1 MTSLENKSSVSSN
14 IDIMSGLGTISTD
27 DLLGQTNAILM
38 IVVITETELVR
49 LNFEEVNPQLRGGI
63 VEHHLGITTP
73 CSSNGDSNLELPV
86 LGSLAQHKT
95 RMLSNYATKEDNFK
109 QLSTDN
115 VVEKV
120 DEDKQEGRK
129 YKTLKISKKRNL
141 EQNEIAGCKKKKKQ
155 KRSLSQEKQNNKENS
170 KKKISKKSVK
180 VELLKED
187 CEDSEAEDKNDNLD
201 KQDGS
206 TVESMDES
214 IEFQDRMEAW
224 REMNVPTPLLR
235 ALSDQGF
242 TKPTEIQALTLPSAI
257 MGRRD
262 ILGAAETGSGKTL
275 AFGIPII
282 HGILL
287 HKNKIVDKENSAFEK
302 SDEERTDIKSS
313 KKSQIKEIKHSPSK
327 HNSNSDNSDSENE
340 FVDDELQ
347 TEDNISESEE
357 QVLHVNEDGIGCVK
371 VVDNIELGEA
381 YWADSGKPLEQ
392 HTKKLYALILTP
404 TRELA
409 IQVKNHLVAASKYT
423 DIKVAVVVGG
433 MAHQKQERLLKKGPE
448 IVVATPGRLWEL
460 IQQGEPHLAQ
470 VDDIRYLAI
479 DETDRMIEKGHFQ
492 ELQQL
497 LERININTGKRN
509 LRQNFVFSA
518 TLTLVHEPPRHIKK
532 KKKGGKKPTRVTPG
546 QKLQNIISMLGI
558 TNPKVVDVTKKT
570 GTSGTLSEACIHCTL
585 EEKDF
590 YLYYFLQRHLGRTL
604 VFCNSIGCVR
614 RLAQLLTLL
623 QCKPLPLHANMIQRQ
638 RLKNLERFRDNTN
651 ALLLATDVAA
661 RGLDIP
667 GVEHVIHYQVP
678 RTSEGYVHRSGRTA
692 RAHNPG
698 ITVMFVEPS
707 EVPNYSRLCR
717 TLGRENL
724 RGNLTRSL
732 NHGRTHAY
740 NNFTVTDQGL
750 PEFPVDETY
759 IPAVKERVILS
770 REVDKLELSSRRS
783 NSEMGWYKK
792 AMDEMDLFLDETDLP
807 KRVNEG
813 ISTDVKKLAGIKRK
827 QLNALLAKPIF
838 PKGFSAQYPSLPG
851 RKKMSSGENAV
862 EILQASLVKKKSKKI
877 KKPKSSLSGKF
888 VKVKKSKRIET
899 DSQVISS

>member
-1 MTSLENKSSVSSN
+1 MKQSHTSKWKPVQLNNAVFSKEMECLIGIEEMTHYDLKN
-14 IDIMSGLGTISTD
+14 IRRSKKGSKFIK
-27 DLLGQTNAILM
+27 
-38 IVVITETELVR
+38 VR
-49 LNFEEVNPQLRGGI
+49 DN
-63 VEHHLGITTP
+63 
-73 CSSNGDSNLELPV
+73 
-86 LGSLAQHKT
+86 
-95 RMLSNYATKEDNFK
+95 NFK
-109 QLSTDN
+109 QLSTEN

-120 DEDKQEGRK
+120 GEDKQEGRK

-141 EQNEIAGCKKKKKQ
+141 EQNEIDGRFMKKQ
-155 KRSLSQEKQNNKENS
+155 KRSLIKEKQNKKNS

-180 VELLKED
+180 AELLKED
-187 CEDSEAEDKNDNLD
+187 CKDSEAKDENDNLD
-201 KQDGS
+201 QQDGS
-206 TVESMDES
+206 KVESKEDS
-214 IEFQDRMEAW
+214 IEFQERMEAW
-224 REMNVPTPLLR
+224 SEMKVPTPLLR

-287 HKNKIVDKENSAFEK
+287 HKNRIADKENTALEK
-302 SDEERTDIKSS
+302 SEEERTDIKSS

-327 HNSNSDNSDSENE
+327 LHSKSDSSDSENE
-340 FVDDELQ
+340 FVADELQ

-357 QVLHVNEDGIGCVK
+357 QVLQVNEDGIGCVK
-371 VVDNIELGEA
+371 VVDNIELGES

-409 IQVKNHLVAASKYT
+409 IQVKNHLVAVSKYT

-585 EEKDF
+585 EEKDI

-717 TLGRENL
+717 TLGR
-724 RGNLTRSL
+724 
-732 NHGRTHAY
+732 
-740 NNFTVTDQGL
+740 DQGL

-759 IPAVKERVILS
+759 IPAVKERVLLS

-783 NSEMGWYKK
+783 NSEMGWFKK

-813 ISTDVKKLAGIKRK
+813 ISTDGKRLAGIKRK
-827 QLNALLAKPIF
+827 QLTALLAKPIF

-851 RKKMSSGENAV
+851 RKKMLGGENAV
-862 EILQASLVKKKSKKI
+862 EILQASLGKKKSKKI
-877 KKPKSSLSGKF
+877 KKPKSSVSGKF
-888 VKVKKSKRIET
+888 VKVKKSKRIES
-899 DSQVISS
+899 DSQGISL

>member
-1 MTSLENKSSVSSN
+1 MKQSHTSKWKPVQLNNAVFSKEMENLIGIEELTHYDLKN
-14 IDIMSGLGTISTD
+14 IRRSKKGSKFIKVRELG
-27 DLLGQTNAILM
+27 
-38 IVVITETELVR
+38 R
-49 LNFEEVNPQLRGGI
+49 LNFEEVNPHLCGGR
-63 VEHHLGITTP
+63 VEHHLVKTTP
-73 CSSNGDSNLELPV
+73 SSPNGDSNLNLPV
-86 LGSLAQHKT
+86 LGSLAHHKT
-95 RMLSNYATKEDNFK
+95 RTLTNYAT
-109 QLSTDN
+109 
-115 VVEKV
+115 
-120 DEDKQEGRK
+120 
-129 YKTLKISKKRNL
+129 
-141 EQNEIAGCKKKKKQ
+141 
-155 KRSLSQEKQNNKENS
+155 
-170 KKKISKKSVK
+170 K

-187 CEDSEAEDKNDNLD
+187 CEDSEAEDKNDSLD

-206 TVESMDES
+206 TVESMEES

-224 REMNVPTPLLR
+224 SEMKVPTPVLR

-287 HKNKIVDKENSAFEK
+287 HKNKIVDKENTAFEK
-302 SDEERTDIKSS
+302 RDEERTDIKSS

-327 HNSNSDNSDSENE
+327 HYSKSDNSDSENE

-371 VVDNIELGEA
+371 VVDNVELGEA

-509 LRQNFVFSA
+509 LR
-518 TLTLVHEPPRHIKK
+518 
-532 KKKGGKKPTRVTPG
+532 
-546 QKLQNIISMLGI
+546 
-558 TNPKVVDVTKKT
+558 
-570 GTSGTLSEACIHCTL
+570 TSGTLSEACIHCTL

-717 TLGRENL
+717 TLGR
-724 RGNLTRSL
+724 
-732 NHGRTHAY
+732 
-740 NNFTVTDQGL
+740 DQGL

-759 IPAVKERVILS
+759 MPAVKEIVVLS

-783 NSEMGWYKK
+783 NSEMGWFKK
-792 AMDEMDLFLDETDLP
+792 AMDEMDLFLDESDLP

-813 ISTDVKKLAGIKRK
+813 ISTDGKRLAGIKRK

-851 RKKMSSGENAV
+851 RKKMLGGENAV
-862 EILQASLVKKKSKKI
+862 EILQASLGKNKSKKI
-877 KKPKSSLSGKF
+877 KKPKSDVSGKF
-888 VKVKKSKRIET
+888 VKAKKSKRIET

>member
-1 MTSLENKSSVSSN
+1 MRRTIKQE
-14 IDIMSGLGTISTD
+14 LG
-27 DLLGQTNAILM
+27 
-38 IVVITETELVR
+38 R
-49 LNFEEVNPQLRGGI
+49 LNFEEVNPHLCGGR
-63 VEHHLGITTP
+63 VEHHLGKTTP
-73 CSSNGDSNLELPV
+73 SSPNGDSNLNLPV
-86 LGSLAQHKT
+86 LGSLAHHKT
-95 RMLSNYATKEDNFK
+95 RTLTNYATKEYNFK

-115 VVEKV
+115 LIEKEG
-120 DEDKQEGRK
+120 EDKQEGRK

-141 EQNEIAGCKKKKKQ
+141 EQNEVDGCKKKKKQ
-155 KRSLSQEKQNNKENS
+155 KRSLIQEKQNKENS

-180 VELLKED
+180 AELLKED
-187 CEDSEAEDKNDNLD
+187 CEDSEAEDKNDSLD

-206 TVESMDES
+206 MVESMEES

-224 REMNVPTPLLR
+224 SEMKVPTPVLR

-287 HKNKIVDKENSAFEK
+287 HKNKIVDKENTVFEK
-302 SDEERTDIKSS
+302 RDEERTDIKSS

-327 HNSNSDNSDSENE
+327 HYSKSDNSDSENE

-371 VVDNIELGEA
+371 VVDNVELGEA

-532 KKKGGKKPTRVTPG
+532 KKKGGKKPTRITPG

-558 TNPKVVDVTKKT
+558 TNPKVLQELCLKRASTVLWKRKIFIFIIFFSVTWDV
-570 GTSGTLSEACIHCTL
+570 LW
-585 EEKDF
+585 
-590 YLYYFLQRHLGRTL
+590 
-604 VFCNSIGCVR
+604 CVR

-717 TLGRENL
+717 TLGR
-724 RGNLTRSL
+724 
-732 NHGRTHAY
+732 
-740 NNFTVTDQGL
+740 DQGL

-759 IPAVKERVILS
+759 MPAVKEIVVLS

-783 NSEMGWYKK
+783 NSEMGWFKK
-792 AMDEMDLFLDETDLP
+792 AMDEMDLFLDESDLP

-813 ISTDVKKLAGIKRK
+813 ISTDGKRLAGIKHK

-851 RKKMSSGENAV
+851 RKKMLGGENAV
-862 EILQASLVKKKSKKI
+862 EILQASLGKNKSKKI
-877 KKPKSSLSGKF
+877 KKPKSDVSGKF
-888 VKVKKSKRIET
+888 VKAKKSKRIET